1 MPQCCICQKELPN
14 RYAVAG
20 ECEADGCGALFCT
33 YHWHNGNHR
42 CKEHGWQERNERKET
57 MENENKTTCVTSE
70 KEIRDQAKIN
80 LTIEQSKG
88 IMQSTLDFAA
98 KLGKSATALAV
109 KIKNANSPET
119 MLATIDASLEAG
131 RALRAPLVERA
142 ESLYAEIAKKKKV
155 YQAAPTARKRI
166 LELELKSLLS
176 EYKGIERQLTA
187 HFENENTLNVVRG
200 RVLELMA
207 RGLNKLREKDIDKLT
222 DTLSDA
228 VGDAEDIKG
237 AVKDLDGVGARGE
250 SESDHAAFEDALA
263 GFEEY
268 DENAGVSPTG
278 ESAFEI
284 KSPAALAAEVAA
296 PSADALSPV
305 PEI

>member
-1 MPQCCICQKELPN
+1 MPQCCICKKELPN
-14 RYAVAG
+14 RYAIAG
-20 ECEADGCGALFCT
+20 ECEMDGCGALFCT

-42 CKEHGWQERNERKET
+42 CKEHGWQEHNERNET
-57 MENENKTTCVTSE
+57 MENENKMSSTTSE
-70 KEIRDQAKIN
+70 KEIRSQAKIN

-88 IMQSTLDFAA
+88 IVQSTLDFAA
-98 KLGKSATALAV
+98 KLGKSATALAM

-131 RALRAPLVERA
+131 RTQRAPLVERA
-142 ESLYAEIAKKKKV
+142 ETLYTEIAKKKKV
-155 YQAAPTARKRI
+155 YQVAPPARKRI

-187 HFENENTLNVVRG
+187 YFENENTLNVVRG

-207 RGLNKLREKDIDKLT
+207 RGLNTLREKDIDKLT
-222 DTLSDA
+222 DRIADA
-228 VGDAEDIKG
+228 VDDAEDIKG
-237 AVKDLDGVGARGE
+237 AVKDLDGIGSQGD

-268 DENAGVSPTG
+268 DETAGMPSIG
-278 ESAFEI
+278 DEGFEI
-284 KSPAALAAEVAA
+284 KSPSTLAAGIAE
-296 PSADALSPV
+296 SSGETISPI
-305 PEI
+305 PEM